1 MLEIKGK
8 YNYLKIE
15 INDYIK
21 KEIRRT
27 QKIDEND
34 CWCGLHIYI
43 RR

>member
-34 CWCGLHIYI
+34 
-43 RR
+43 

>member
-21 KEIRRT
+21 KIRRT
-27 QKIDEND
+27 QKQMKMIAGADYT
-34 CWCGLHIYI
+34 YI
-43 RR
+43 